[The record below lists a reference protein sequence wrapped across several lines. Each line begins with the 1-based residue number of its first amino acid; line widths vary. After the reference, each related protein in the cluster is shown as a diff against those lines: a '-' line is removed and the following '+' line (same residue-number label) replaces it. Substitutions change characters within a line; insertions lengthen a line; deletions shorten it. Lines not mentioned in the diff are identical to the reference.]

1 MAVVATMFAAC
12 SNDDND
18 NLTPDGDEITFDD
31 GIISGNIDRDAHVKA
46 GQTYVLKGEVYV
58 KSGATLTID
67 PGVTIQAETGDKV
80 PVAFLAIERG
90 AKINAVGTAD
100 KPIIFTSQEKVAGK
114 WGGLVICG
122 NATNGKGAN
131 AQAEVAGLNYGGDDD
146 TDNSGTLSHLIVE
159 YSGNLINN
167 DSEFNAITFYAVGSG
182 TKVDNIYINQVA
194 DDGIEFFG
202 GTVNVENAVVI
213 GSQDDSFDWT
223 DGWRGTAM
231 NIYADQS
238 KATTYSSDSR
248 GIEADNFETNFAQT
262 PISSPT
268 LTNVTLIGRNKA
280 EVTSE
285 AGMKLRRGTQGKISN
300 VYLKDFIAGKGV
312 DVSDNES
319 IEYFKA
325 NPVQKVKFDNVPTKG
340 AVEGTYT
347 EDDTAT
353 GAGNGAELPEWAS
366 WATSFLD

>member
-1 MAVVATMFAAC
+1 MVVVATMFAAC

-18 NLTPDGDEITFDD
+18 NITPGDEEITFDD
-31 GIISGNIDRDAHVKA
+31 GIISGNIDRNAHVKA
-46 GQTYVLKGEVYV
+46 GQTYILKGEVYV

-90 AKINAVGTAD
+90 AKLNAEGTAD

-122 NATNGKGAN
+122 KATNGKGAN

-146 TDNSGTLSHLIVE
+146 ADNSGTLSHIIVE
-159 YSGNLINN
+159 YSGNLIN
-167 DSEFNAITFYAVGSG
+167 DESEFNAITFYAVGSG

-223 DGWRGTAM
+223 DGWRGTAT

-238 KATTYSSDSR
+238 AATAYSSDSR
-248 GIEADNFETNFAQT
+248 GIEADNFKDNHTQT
-262 PISSPT
+262 PVSNPT
-268 LTNVTLIGRNKA
+268 LTNVTLIGRNSKS
-280 EVTSE
+280 VTKE
-285 AGMKLRRGTQGKISN
+285 AGMMLRVGTHGKISN
-300 VYLKDFIAGKGV
+300 VYLKDFIAGVGV
-312 DVSDNES
+312 EVVDAPS
-319 IEYFKA
+319 IEYFTA
-325 NPVQKVKFDNVPTKG
+325 NPVQKVKFDNVPTKSTVTG
-340 AVEGTYT
+340 SFVE
-347 EDDTAT
+347 DATAT
-353 GAGNGAELPEWAS
+353 GAGNGAALPTWAN